1 MVWKVTYLSRSLVKK
16 ILAITRNDADAEE
29 FSQLVKMEGGK
40 TVALPTIEIVPRD
53 PKVILK
59 FIDDINQE
67 EHDYCAFMS
76 QWAVNVLFDLANTMK
91 KTDQIISLLKNR
103 TIIAVGPKTREHLVN
118 RGINVHLMPEKY
130 SAKGMVELFSK
141 MNHTSQKRIIIPRS
155 SASNDFLA
163 RDLNKIGIKVD
174 ELFLYDARTANI
186 NIIWKDF
193 ILLLEKKRVDAIIF
207 TSSSTALSFFEI
219 MESISSSDVRSLI
232 REVKA
237 IIAIGPFT
245 QEELRK
251 KGIHSIESKIHT
263 IRGTFELAKHI
274 LNEG

>member
-1 MVWKVTYLSRSLVKK
+1 VTYLSRSLVNK
-16 ILAITRNDADAEE
+16 ILAITRNDADSEE
-29 FSQLVKMEGGK
+29 FSHLVKMEGGK
-40 TVALPTIEIVPRD
+40 TIALPTIEIVPRD
-53 PKVILK
+53 PKVILE
-59 FIDDINQE
+59 FINEINE

-76 QWAVNVLFDLANTMK
+76 QWAVNVLFELANTMK
-91 KTDQIISLLKNR
+91 KTDQIISLLNNR
-103 TIIAVGPKTREHLVN
+103 TIIAVGPKTRECLVN

-130 SAKGMVELFSK
+130 SAKGLVELFTK
-141 MNHTSQKRIIIPRS
+141 MNLISQRRIIIPRS
-155 SASNDFLA
+155 SASNDFIA
-163 RDLNKIGIKVD
+163 RDLGKIGIKVD
-174 ELFLYDARTANI
+174 ELFLYDVRTANI
-186 NIIWKDF
+186 NVIWKDF

-232 REVKA
+232 REVKVV
-237 IIAIGPFT
+237 IAIGPFT

>member
-1 MVWKVTYLSRSLVKK
+1 VTYLYQSLVNK
-16 ILAITRNDADAEE
+16 ILAITRNDADSEE
-29 FSQLVKMEGGK
+29 FSHLVKMEGGK
-40 TVALPTIEIVPRD
+40 TIALPTIEIVPRD
-53 PKVILK
+53 PKVILE
-59 FIDDINQE
+59 FINEINEE

-91 KTDQIISLLKNR
+91 KTDQIISLLNNR
-103 TIIAVGPKTREHLVN
+103 TIIAVGPKTRECLVN

-130 SAKGMVELFSK
+130 SAKGMVELFTK
-141 MNHTSQKRIIIPRS
+141 MNLIPQRRIIIPRS
-155 SASNDFLA
+155 SASNDFIA
-163 RDLNKIGIKVD
+163 RDLGKIGIKVD
-174 ELFLYDARTANI
+174 ELFLYDVRTANI
-186 NIIWKDF
+186 NVIWKDF
-193 ILLLEKKRVDAIIF
+193 ILLLEKKRIDAIIF

-219 MESISSSDVRSLI
+219 MESISFSDVRSLI

-237 IIAIGPFT
+237 VIAIGPFT